1 MHAKTYEFPDIT
13 WHRKMMILLW
23 CLPFSFV
30 VAVVITTL
38 SFILFVEPAD
48 GRDEF
53 MREVIRDQE
62 LNEKIK
68 SL

>member
-1 MHAKTYEFPDIT
+1 
-13 WHRKMMILLW
+13 MMILLW